1 MAFPATF
8 NINYYKGDTYEF
20 NIYPKDSTGAVFD
33 LTGFAINGNETAEF
47 FFSNARGAAG
57 VPNRVECFARISDDK
72 TRIECAIRP
81 ADSINMVPGTTYVY
95 DVQITK
101 PSQGGTKP
109 YDMVLT
115 LLTGNI
121 IVTDQVTGA
130 TA

>member
-33 LTGFAINGNETAEF
+33 LTGFAISGQETAEF
-47 FFSNARGAAG
+47 FFSTARGSAG
-57 VPNRVECFARISDDK
+57 VSNRVECFARISDDK
-72 TRIECAIRP
+72 TRVECAIRP
-81 ADSINMVPGTTYVY
+81 ADSASMVPGTTYVY

-101 PSQGGTKP
+101 PSSGGTKDYP
-109 YDMVLT
+109 TVIT

-121 IVTDQVTGA
+121 TVTDQVTGA
-130 TA
+130 V